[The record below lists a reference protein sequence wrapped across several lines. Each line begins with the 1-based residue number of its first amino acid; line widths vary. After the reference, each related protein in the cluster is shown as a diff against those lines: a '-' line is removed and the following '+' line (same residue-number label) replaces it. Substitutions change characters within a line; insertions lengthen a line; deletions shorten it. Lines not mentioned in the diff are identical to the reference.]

1 MPRSLYFI
9 SHPNV
14 VVDPSLAIPRWPL
27 SEVGRA
33 RMTAGLRQPWVLSVS
48 SIYAS
53 TEQKAI
59 DSATILAAHLSIGF
73 VRIEELGENDR
84 SSTGFLPL
92 AEFESVAD
100 QFFASPELSIR
111 GWERA
116 VDAQSR
122 IVNAVRRI
130 TNDDQTNGSI
140 AIVSH
145 GAVGTLLYCFLT
157 GQQISRRWDQPPNGG
172 GNFFPFT
179 IEPPAATALWSA
191 IDSGAD

>member
-33 RMTAGLRQPWVLSVS
+33 RMTAGLRQPWVLGVS

-53 TEQKAI
+53 NEQKAI

-116 VDAQSR
+116 IDAQSC

-130 TNDDQTNGSI
+130 TKDDQTNGSI

-145 GAVGTLLYCFLT
+145 GAVGTLLYCFLN
-157 GQQISRRWDQPPNGG
+157 GHQISRLWDQSPNGG

-179 IEPPAATALWSA
+179 TEPPAASAWWSA
-191 IDSGAD
+191 IDCGAA

>member
-27 SEVGRA
+27 SETGRA
-33 RMTAGLRQPWVLSVS
+33 RMTAGLRQPWVLGVS

-53 TEQKAI
+53 PEQKAA

-73 VRIEELGENDR
+73 VCIEELSENDR

-92 AEFESVAD
+92 AEFESVAN

-116 VDAQSR
+116 IDAQSR

-130 TNDDQTNGSI
+130 THDDQTNGSI

-157 GQQISRRWDQPPNGG
+157 GQQISRRWDQAPNGG

-179 IEPPAATALWSA
+179 IEPPAASAWWSA
-191 IDSGAD
+191 IDRGAA